1 MKRTISQY
9 DLDSF
14 IETDHDYKPAAQD
27 SAKTRVGD
35 YDMSDLV
42 EVDMMLRDVLNELFS
57 KSNII
62 AMLYKSDDVT
72 IVKCNDDRDSSVYKI
87 TSHQFASAVS
97 NVRHASRQE
106 LQNVFSNKLHV
117 DVNTTRADIETYD
130 LVKVLN

>member
-14 IETDHDYKPAAQD
+14 IETDHDYKPIARE
-27 SAKTRVGD
+27 SVKTRVGD

-62 AMLYKSDDVT
+62 TMLYKSDDVT
-72 IVKCNDDRDSSVYKI
+72 IVKRNDDRDSAVYKI
-87 TSHQFASAVS
+87 KSHQFASAVS

-106 LQNVFSNKLHV
+106 LQNVFSNRLRV

-130 LVKVLN
+130 LFKVLN